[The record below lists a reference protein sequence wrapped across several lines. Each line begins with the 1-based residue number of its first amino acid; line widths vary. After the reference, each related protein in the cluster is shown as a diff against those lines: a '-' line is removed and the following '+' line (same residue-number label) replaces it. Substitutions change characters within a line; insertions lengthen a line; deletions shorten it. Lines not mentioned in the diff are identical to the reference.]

1 MQPFS
6 SNTLKGRQAVLD
18 TEWDLLPS
26 GSVQVRETVIHCPCL
41 GGSSPDNNAPRIQ

>member
-1 MQPFS
+1 MQPFR

-26 GSVQVRETVIHCPCL
+26 GSVQARETVIHCPCL
-41 GGSSPDNNAPRIQ
+41 GGSSPDDNAPRIQ